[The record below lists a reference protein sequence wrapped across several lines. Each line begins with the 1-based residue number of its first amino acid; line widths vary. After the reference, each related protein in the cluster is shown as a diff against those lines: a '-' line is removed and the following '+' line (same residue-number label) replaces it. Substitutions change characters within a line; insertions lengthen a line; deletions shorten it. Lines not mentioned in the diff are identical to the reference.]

1 MAEPTAQE
9 TTHPK
14 TSESAQDGATNPSGL
29 VLYDTMKGQ
38 KLPLELLEAGRCSV
52 YVCGPTVYDM
62 SHVGHARAAIVPDIL
77 VRALSEQGIAVT
89 YARNI
94 TDIDDKIIR
103 KAADEGCTH
112 EAIATRYADA
122 YHDDLEALHC
132 RRPDIEPKVTEHVAE
147 ILAMINT
154 LIDRGLAYAASGDV
168 YFRVASF
175 ADYGALSGRT
185 LEDMQAGARVE
196 VNERKENP
204 LDFVLWKGAKPGEPS
219 WASPWGEGRP
229 GWHIECSAM
238 SQRYLGET
246 FDVHVGGRDLIFPHH
261 ENEIAQ
267 SQGACGSGTFAR
279 RWLHNGFVD
288 FAGEKMSKSLGNF
301 FTIREVIELYPAE
314 ALRFFLLGVH
324 YRSGI
329 NFDVEVSC
337 PKCQEKLSTE
347 EQSESACP
355 RCDAALDVA
364 SLRARVRFPGL
375 EEADERLRAIYE
387 TLVKSQEFLDKATS
401 KGGAAPDAPVAASVD
416 GMLSRFRAAIA
427 DDLNTAA
434 AIAVLSEPLR
444 EVNRLLAA
452 KKKDVNAAE
461 RWATVARFV
470 ADVAVVARYLGV
482 LGSDPAV
489 YLRAR
494 RDHKVARLGLDTAK
508 IDDLIEQR
516 VRARVEKRWKEADA
530 LRDEL
535 ASMGVVVNDG
545 AQQSSWTL

>member
-1 MAEPTAQE
+1 
-9 TTHPK
+9 
-14 TSESAQDGATNPSGL
+14 
-29 VLYDTMKGQ
+29 
-38 KLPLELLEAGRCSV
+38 
-52 YVCGPTVYDM
+52 
-62 SHVGHARAAIVPDIL
+62 
-77 VRALSEQGIAVT
+77 
-89 YARNI
+89 
-94 TDIDDKIIR
+94 
-103 KAADEGCTH
+103 
-112 EAIATRYADA
+112 
-122 YHDDLEALHC
+122 
-132 RRPDIEPKVTEHVAE
+132 
-147 ILAMINT
+147 
-154 LIDRGLAYAASGDV
+154 
-168 YFRVASF
+168 
-175 ADYGALSGRT
+175 
-185 LEDMQAGARVE
+185 
-196 VNERKENP
+196 
-204 LDFVLWKGAKPGEPS
+204 
-219 WASPWGEGRP
+219 
-229 GWHIECSAM
+229 M

-329 NFDVEVSC
+329 NFDVEVGC
-337 PKCQEKLSTE
+337 PKCQETLSTE
-347 EQSESACP
+347 EQSGSACP
-355 RCDAALDVA
+355 RCEAPLDVA
-364 SLRARVRFPGL
+364 ALRARVRFPGL

-387 TLVKSQEFLDKATS
+387 TLVKSQEFLEKATRE
-401 KGGAAPDAPVAASVD
+401 GGAAPDAPVAASVD

-461 RWATVARFV
+461 RRATVARFV

>member
-1 MAEPTAQE
+1 MSDPTKQ
-9 TTHPK
+9 TIPSTP
-14 TSESAQDGATNPSGL
+14 SEHGEHSSGL
-29 VLYDTMKGQ
+29 VLYDTFKRA
-38 KLPLELLEAGRCSV
+38 KLPLELLEPGRCGV

-62 SHVGHARAAIVPDIL
+62 SHVGHARAAIVPDVL
-77 VRALSEQGIAVT
+77 VRALLDRGVEVT

-103 KAADEGCTH
+103 KAAAEGCTA
-112 EAIATRYADA
+112 EAIATRYADE
-122 YHDDLEALHC
+122 YHRDLDSLHC
-132 RRPDIEPKVTEHVAE
+132 RTPDVEPKVTEHVAE
-147 ILAMINT
+147 VVEMIET
-154 LIDRGLAYAASGDV
+154 LIERGLAYAVEGDV
-168 YFRVASF
+168 YYRVANF

-204 LDFVLWKGAKPGEPS
+204 MDFVLWKAAKPGEPA
-219 WASPWGEGRP
+219 WACPWGQGRP

-238 SQRYLGET
+238 SKRYLGET

-267 SQGACGSGTFAR
+267 SQGACGGGTFAR

-301 FTIREVIELYPAE
+301 FTIREVTALYPAE

-329 NFDVEVSC
+329 NFDVEVGCSSCGATLSLEAQDQSQC
-337 PKCQEKLSTE
+337 PKCGAS
-347 EQSESACP
+347 
-355 RCDAALDVA
+355 LDVDE
-364 SLRARVRFPGL
+364 LRKRVRFPGL

-387 TLVKSQEFLDKATS
+387 TLTKAQVFLEAQGS
-401 KGGAAPDAPVAASVD
+401 KGGTAPEGPIADSVD
-416 GMLSRFRAAIA
+416 GLLSRFRAAIA

-452 KKKDVNAAE
+452 KKKDVDVQG
-461 RWATVARFV
+461 RVATLARFV
-470 ADVAVVARYLGV
+470 SDIAGIAGLLGV
-482 LGSDPAV
+482 FGSDPAV

-494 RDHKVARLGLDTAK
+494 RDHKVARLGLDTAH
-508 IDDLIEQR
+508 IDGLIEKR
-516 VRARVEKRWKEADA
+516 VRARSEKRWKEADSV
-530 LRDEL
+530 RDEL

-545 AQQSSWTL
+545 AHQSSWTL